1 MDILDDL
8 NSGQSEN
15 AEATPVAPAAADE
28 AAATATDQ
36 PTENADETAAQKEA
50 RERDEKGR
58 FKAKQ
63 PDEPIMVPLKALH
76 ETRDEVRALRSQ
88 LEALQPQAQPQVQQV
103 PDIFENPEGYAAFLQ
118 SQIQSVTLN
127 ERLNT
132 SEELVRQTAGDET
145 VNAAQEW
152 GRQMLASNPAF
163 AQAFYQ
169 QRNPYGFLVKEH
181 QRFQTVSQLGDD
193 PDQIKAFLAWKSA
206 QGQVSQGEQPVSQ
219 QQSAPPPSIASATSA
234 GGVQHVASG
243 PTVAFDNF
251 FTR

>member
-1 MDILDDL
+1 MDNLDFLD
-8 NSGQSEN
+8 SGEPEN
-15 AEATPVAPAAADE
+15 AEVTPVETVAEQPTQEVEQPQAE
-28 AAATATDQ
+28 AAPQ
-36 PTENADETAAQKEA
+36 EETTAQKEA

-58 FKAKQ
+58 FKAK
-63 PDEPIMVPLKALH
+63 DEPIMVPLKALH